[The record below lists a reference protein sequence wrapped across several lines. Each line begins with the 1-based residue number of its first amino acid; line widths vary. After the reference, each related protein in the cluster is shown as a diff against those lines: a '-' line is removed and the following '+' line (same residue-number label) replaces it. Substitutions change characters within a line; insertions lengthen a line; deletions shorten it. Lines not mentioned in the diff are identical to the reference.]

1 MLCYGNDAED
11 SLQIYLLGII
21 YVIKINTLVNRL
33 WNTQRTKFSS
43 TLKKQFI
50 PESHWKMMQ
59 INMRDEQKDG

>member
-33 WNTQRTKFSS
+33 WNTQRTKALINSEETVYYRV
-43 TLKKQFI
+43 TL
-50 PESHWKMMQ
+50 E
-59 INMRDEQKDG
+59 NDAD